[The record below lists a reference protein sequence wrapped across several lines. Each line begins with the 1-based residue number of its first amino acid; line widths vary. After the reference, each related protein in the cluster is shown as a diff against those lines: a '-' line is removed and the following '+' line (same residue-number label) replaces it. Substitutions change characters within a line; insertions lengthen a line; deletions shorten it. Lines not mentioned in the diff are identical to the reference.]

1 MNVRACAMLIV
12 LVALTAASQTAEAAS
27 GPRATIKLDEWYRDN
42 SAVATVTL
50 VQRGPDVVA
59 RVVLRPLLR
68 GALPMTMRLYGG
80 QTPDISWPKTDCD
93 VVYNNAMTS
102 LLDRKRPD
110 RYVSIRRNLG
120 QISALTAQKVIRGTT
135 LKQLRQNADAIAV
148 WRWGSVFACG
158 DI

>member
-1 MNVRACAMLIV
+1 MNVRACALLTV
-12 LVALTAASQTAEAAS
+12 LVASTAASHTAAAATS
-27 GPRATIKLDEWYRDN
+27 PSATIKLDEWYRDN
-42 SAVATVTL
+42 SAIATVTL
-50 VQRGPDVVA
+50 TQRGPDIVV
-59 RVVLRPLLR
+59 RVVLRPILR

-80 QTPDISWPKTDCD
+80 QTPGISWPKTDCS

-120 QISALTAQKVIRGTT
+120 QIRALTVQKVVPGTT
-135 LKQLRQNADAIAV
+135 IKQLRQNADAIAV